1 MKVAQLLDASA
12 LLAVAF
18 EEDGAEQVML
28 ALSRPQVGIT
38 VANLSEVVSKLR
50 QRGMSLAGCRAFIDD
65 LHLIVVSAD
74 TETALLVGEL
84 HAQTRW
90 AGLSL
95 GDATCLA
102 TAVHAR
108 AVCLDAVGGLMHTAP
123 RCRNGAIYLAVRGC
137 MAAWLHGWAVLAVSP
152 LWCDA

>member
-18 EEDGAEQVML
+18 NEDGAEQVML

-38 VANLSEVVSKLR
+38 VANLTEVVSKLR
-50 QRGMSLAGCRAFIDD
+50 QRGMTMAGCRAFIED
-65 LHLIVVSAD
+65 LQLIVVSAD
-74 TETALLVGEL
+74 TEIALLAGEL

-102 TAVHAR
+102 TAVQHGATVVTADR
-108 AVCLDAVGGLMHTAP
+108 AWGRLDVGVG
-123 RCRNGAIYLAVRGC
+123 ISVVR
-137 MAAWLHGWAVLAVSP
+137 
-152 LWCDA
+152 

>member
-1 MKVAQLLDASA
+1 VKVAQLLDASA

-18 EEDGAEQVML
+18 NEDGAEQVML

-38 VANLSEVVSKLR
+38 VANLTEVVSKLR
-50 QRGMSLAGCRAFIDD
+50 QRGMTMAGCRAFIED
-65 LHLIVVSAD
+65 LQLIVVSAD
-74 TETALLVGEL
+74 TETALLAGEL

-102 TAVHAR
+102 TAVQHGATVVTADR
-108 AVCLDAVGGLMHTAP
+108 AWGRLGVGVG
-123 RCRNGAIYLAVRGC
+123 ISVVR
-137 MAAWLHGWAVLAVSP
+137 
-152 LWCDA
+152 

>member
-18 EEDGAEQVML
+18 NEDGAEQVML

-38 VANLSEVVSKLR
+38 VANLTEVVSKLR
-50 QRGMSLAGCRAFIDD
+50 QRGMTMAGCRAFIED
-65 LHLIVVSAD
+65 LQLIVVSAD
-74 TETALLVGEL
+74 TETALLAGEL

-102 TAVHAR
+102 TAVQHGATVVTADR
-108 AVCLDAVGGLMHTAP
+108 AWGRLDVGVGIL
-123 RCRNGAIYLAVRGC
+123 LVR
-137 MAAWLHGWAVLAVSP
+137 
-152 LWCDA
+152 

>member
-1 MKVAQLLDASA
+1 VDASA

-18 EEDGAEQVML
+18 NENGAEQVML

-38 VANLSEVVSKLR
+38 VANLTEVVSKLR
-50 QRGMSLAGCRAFIDD
+50 QRGMTMAGCRAFIED
-65 LHLIVVSAD
+65 LQLIVVSAD
-74 TETALLVGEL
+74 TETALLAGEL

-102 TAVHAR
+102 TAVQHGATVVTADR
-108 AVCLDAVGGLMHTAP
+108 AWGRLDVGVEIEM
-123 RCRNGAIYLAVRGC
+123 VR
-137 MAAWLHGWAVLAVSP
+137 
-152 LWCDA
+152 